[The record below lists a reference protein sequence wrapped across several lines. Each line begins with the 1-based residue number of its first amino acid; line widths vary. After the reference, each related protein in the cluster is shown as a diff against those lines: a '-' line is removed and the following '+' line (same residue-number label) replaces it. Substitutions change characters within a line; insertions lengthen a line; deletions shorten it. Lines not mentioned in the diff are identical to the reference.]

1 MCVCVCVCVCVS
13 VCVCVYVCVCVCAV
27 YIHKRTR
34 DLLIYDDLQ
43 VLGAPEWDIL
53 LVVRWVNHVTLQ

>member
-1 MCVCVCVCVCVS
+1 MLNRVFPCTVHMCVCVCA
-13 VCVCVYVCVCVCAV
+13 CVCVYAV

-53 LVVRWVNHVTLQ
+53 LVVHWVNHFPLQ

>member
-1 MCVCVCVCVCVS
+1 MLLHSRVLNCIFPYTVYVCECVCVCI
-13 VCVCVYVCVCVCAV
+13 YAI

-53 LVVRWVNHVTLQ
+53 LVVH